1 MATQKRLA
9 ANKKYNAEKYDEIK
23 LRVPKGQREKV
34 QAFAEENG
42 ESTNAFLNR
51 LIREAMENTR

>member
-51 LIREAMENTR
+51 LLREAMENTR